1 MIDNKIHVAQII
13 GRVNEGGIEGV
24 ISSLC
29 ANIDH
34 SKVVIDF
41 YACGSCNQLNKEKVE
56 RYGGRFFQIPPY
68 KKLGKFKKALREA
81 FKSNHYDIV
90 HSNMNSLNFLALNEA
105 KKAGIKIRIA
115 HSHSTSNKKE
125 FLHHIIKSFLK
136 PFAKKGATHFF
147 ACSKLAGDWLF
158 GKKTKY
164 YLINNG
170 ADFSR
175 FAFNVVKREEIRKE
189 LGIDSSSKVLG
200 HIGRLE
206 PQKNHFFLLK
216 IYEEVLKTNPNTYL
230 ILIGKGKLKDKIL
243 SYISSHNLDKVK
255 FLDAI
260 SRPEDYYQAMDA
272 FILPSL
278 YEGLPVVGSEAQ
290 VNQLKCFFSDEITK
304 EAKLIDSTEFISIKK
319 GEKPW
324 ADSINKFLASNIIRE
339 KEKVDDSYDIKNVSK
354 YLLSLYQEFLKQ

>member
-1 MIDNKIHVAQII
+1 MATNKIRVAQII

-29 ANIDH
+29 SNIDH
-34 SKVVIDF
+34 DKVAIDF
-41 YACGSCNQLNKEKVE
+41 YVNGTCNQLNEEKVKA
-56 RYGGRFFQIPPY
+56 YGGRLFQIPPY

-81 FKSNHYDIV
+81 FKNNHYDIV
-90 HSNMNSLNFLALNEA
+90 HCNMNSLNFIALGVA
-105 KKAGIKIRIA
+105 KKCGIKVRIA

-125 FLHHIIKSFLK
+125 LLHHIIKSFLK
-136 PFAKKGATHFF
+136 PFGKKNATHYF

-175 FAFNVVKREEIRKE
+175 FIFNKVKRDEIRKE
-189 LGIDSSSKVLG
+189 LGIDESSKVLG

-216 IYEEVLKTNPNTYL
+216 IYEEVIKTNPNTYL
-230 ILIGKGKLKDKIL
+230 ILIGKGKLKDKIP
-243 SYISSHNLDKVK
+243 SYISSHKLDKVRFVDTVSK
-255 FLDAI
+255 
-260 SRPEDYYQAMDA
+260 PEDYYQAMDT
-272 FILPSL
+272 FVLPSL
-278 YEGLPVVGSEAQ
+278 YEGLPVVGTEAQ

-304 EAKLIDSTEFISIKK
+304 EAKLIESTEFISIKQ
-319 GEKPW
+319 GVKPW
-324 ADSINKFLASNIIRE
+324 ADSINKFLSSNVVRE
-339 KEKVDDSYDIKNVSK
+339 NYKVDESYDIKNVSK
-354 YLLSLYQEFLKQ
+354 YLLSLYEEFLSK

>member
-1 MIDNKIHVAQII
+1 MPDKIRIAQVLGRALNGGVESTIVNMIQNIGLNKVE
-13 GRVNEGGIEGV
+13 V
-24 ISSLC
+24 
-29 ANIDH
+29 
-34 SKVVIDF
+34 DF
-41 YACGSCNQLNKEKVE
+41 YVCGSCDVINKEVAE
-56 RYGGRFFQIPPY
+56 SLGGHFYEIPPY

-125 FLHHIIKSFLK
+125 FIHHISKSFLK

-175 FAFNVVKREEIRKE
+175 FAFNLVKRDEIRKE
-189 LGIDSSSKVLG
+189 LGIDSSFKVLG

-243 SYISSHNLDKVK
+243 SYISTQNLDKVK
-255 FLDAI
+255 FLDTI

-272 FILPSL
+272 FVLPSL

-324 ADSINKFLASNIIRE
+324 ADFINKFLASNIIRE